1 MVIGKERGTYLPI
14 GFVLSISELRFTLES
29 RTVSECLFISRSSI
43 VGNNRSKLKTNF
55 TEFNY
60 IKRCI

>member
-60 IKRCI
+60 IKRR

>member
-1 MVIGKERGTYLPI
+1 MVIGKERGAYLPI

-43 VGNNRSKLKTNF
+43 FGNNRSKLKTDF
-55 TEFNY
+55 REFNY
-60 IKRCI
+60 IKRK

>member
-14 GFVLSISELRFTLES
+14 GFVRSISELRFTLES
-29 RTVSECLFISRSSI
+29 RTVSEYLFISRSSI
-43 VGNNRSKLKTNF
+43 VGNNRSKLKTGF

-60 IKRCI
+60 IKRG

>member
-1 MVIGKERGTYLPI
+1 MVIGKERGAYLPI

-29 RTVSECLFISRSSI
+29 RTVSEYLFISRSCI
-43 VGNNRSKLKTNF
+43 VGNNRSKLRTNF

-60 IKRCI
+60 IKRG